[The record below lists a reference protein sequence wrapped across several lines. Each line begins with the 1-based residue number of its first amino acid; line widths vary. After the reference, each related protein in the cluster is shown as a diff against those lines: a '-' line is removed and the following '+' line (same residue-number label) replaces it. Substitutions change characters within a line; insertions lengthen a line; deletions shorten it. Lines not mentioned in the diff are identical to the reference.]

1 MATLALTNDELYSE
15 LGRFLGINRDN
26 SKWSTGTQAD
36 VDRVIRAGRRR
47 FFSANNW
54 KFLVDD
60 HIITIA
66 APTSTGTITIVD
78 GVVTLV
84 GTTWP
89 ADLVENYVI
98 APEDGGCYEFSV
110 RTNDTSATLKDTTV
124 DAAALSTYTL
134 YQVKY
139 ALPSGFAGWEGP
151 VVIENY
157 DGSRINESRNLPE
170 YVLRSF
176 AGRQTVRTG
185 RPELFSIVSTTDSE
199 TAIATHLLRIYPL
212 PDQLYIAGGRYKIT
226 AGDTLGAAETAV
238 CADAT
243 FAECYKEACLSAAEV
258 IAFGQPGSHAARYAE
273 LLREA
278 ILHDNAMAGIRYGR
292 PRRHGRGRSRY
303 YDLIVGTV
311 DMSGQEP

>member
-124 DAAALSTYTL
+124 DADALSTYTL
-134 YQVKY
+134 YQIKY
-139 ALPSGFAGWEGP
+139 ALPTGFAGWEGP